1 MTNITI
7 NTAARSIELSKKF
20 AAAAA
25 KYGTEEYRMED
36 ANYFYWDELEQLEER
51 YGRDAVIDALYYA
64 QEENEEML
72 HDQEDYF
79 LELLRHDEF
88 EFYVKRMMGIT
99 NDW

>member
-7 NTAARSIELSKKF
+7 STTNNTIVLSKKF

-51 YGRDAVIDALYYA
+51 YVV
-64 QEENEEML
+64 E
-72 HDQEDYF
+72 
-79 LELLRHDEF
+79 
-88 EFYVKRMMGIT
+88 
-99 NDW
+99 